1 VTVVDGGHYST
12 LVEQFEAILL
22 DAVE

>member
-1 VTVVDGGHYST
+1 VTVVDAGHYST
-12 LVEQFEAILL
+12 LVEQFESILL